1 MTVLPDLEMTVDA
14 ALLQLE
20 DGQQTVLR
28 TAAEAAR
35 LRTLLGRAETR
46 LHEMARDRES
56 RRDQDA
62 AVAMN
67 ATNLPQHL
75 AYGPTLTAPAQRI
88 PDAVID
94 ACGCAKHEKCPDC
107 TPATRPGGTPA

>member
-20 DGQQTVLR
+20 DGQQTVIR
-28 TAAEAAR
+28 TAAQAAR

-56 RRDQDA
+56 SRDQEA

-67 ATNLPQHL
+67 GSNLPAHQ
-75 AYGPTLTAPAQRI
+75 AYGSTLTAPAQRI
-88 PDAVID
+88 PTAVIQ
-94 ACGCAKHEKCPDC
+94 ACGCAKHEQCPDC
-107 TPATRPGGTPA
+107 TPTTSHGGTRA